1 MSSSSKQRKGNLS
14 ETADDN
20 HDDNDDYDDS
30 ASDSDDDDDDEDD
43 LILEGVLIRNPDVSD
58 SDDTSSEEDEDEEDE
73 VEEEEEEDSK
83 PPPHKKS
90 KASTTDTDTK
100 KKKSEVVVKENKKM
114 PQKKKKKR
122 KPSSGPEIVHVEFIF
137 CDMNEKFFHG
147 LKTLLS
153 TVSPLLAN
161 HSSALSDLM
170 IENASIGT
178 VTSTEGDTDG
188 TVFGFAS
195 VLNVTTHQDE
205 ACIQSLKQT
214 CLDKCPPAHQKEL
227 QVVLSGK
234 TKRPAGF
241 YLHGRMVNM
250 PLEIVQVLHEQLVV
264 DMDWAVQNARGSD
277 AMRKSLDF
285 GAFLLFAPTFKASA
299 GGGGGGTYYKFFDDE
314 IFANHAEFTFE
325 MELPKPYGSDETP
338 FCNVVVMTKT
348 GHRNAMKSLAE
359 MVGSGGPA

>member
-1 MSSSSKQRKGNLS
+1 MSSKQQHKGNRL
-14 ETADDN
+14 EAANGGNPPPIDDE
-20 HDDNDDYDDS
+20 DDDS
-30 ASDSDDDDDDEDD
+30 SESDDDDDDGDD

-58 SDDTSSEEDEDEEDE
+58 SDDTSSEDEDDHDNDDE
-73 VEEEEEEDSK
+73 EEEEEEDSK
-83 PPPHKKS
+83 PPPNKKS
-90 KASTTDTDTK
+90 KTAVDTK
-100 KKKSEVVVKENKKM
+100 KKKNEPLVKENNKM
-114 PQKKKKKR
+114 PTKKKKR
-122 KPSSGPEIVHVEFIF
+122 TPSGGPEIVHVDFIF

-170 IENASIGT
+170 IENASVGT

-205 ACIQSLKQT
+205 ACIQSLKKT
-214 CLDKCPPAHQKEL
+214 LLDKCPPAHQKEL

-250 PLEIVQVLHEQLVV
+250 PLEIVQVLHEQLVL
-264 DMDWAVQNARGSD
+264 DMDWAVDNARGSD

-285 GAFLLFAPTFKASA
+285 GAFLLFAPTFKASG

-348 GHRNAMKSLAE
+348 GHRNAMKSLAD
-359 MVGSGGPA
+359 MVGSGGPAS